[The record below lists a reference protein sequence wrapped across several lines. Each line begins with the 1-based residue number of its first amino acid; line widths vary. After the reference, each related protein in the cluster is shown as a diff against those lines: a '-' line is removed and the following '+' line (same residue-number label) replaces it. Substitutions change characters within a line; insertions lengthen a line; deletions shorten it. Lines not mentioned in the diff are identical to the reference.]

1 MTWRFLLN
9 YYMYRINEWCLIF
22 QVIFEMVL
30 AMDDFNMFV
39 RIMTLKNIELQEQVL
54 RMMAKTTGSIP
65 ESFQPGGQKEQV
77 KTAEEAEE
85 ELLAKVME

>member
-1 MTWRFLLN
+1 
-9 YYMYRINEWCLIF
+9 
-22 QVIFEMVL
+22 MVL

-54 RMMAKTTGSIP
+54 RMMAKTTGNIP
-65 ESFQPGGQKEQV
+65 ESFQTGAPKTRV

-85 ELLAKVME
+85 ELLAKVLE

>member
-1 MTWRFLLN
+1 
-9 YYMYRINEWCLIF
+9 
-22 QVIFEMVL
+22 MVL

-54 RMMAKTTGSIP
+54 RMMAKTTGNIP
-65 ESFQPGGQKEQV
+65 ESFQTGGPKTRV

-85 ELLAKVME
+85 ELLAKVLE

>member
-1 MTWRFLLN
+1 
-9 YYMYRINEWCLIF
+9 
-22 QVIFEMVL
+22 MVL

-65 ESFQPGGQKEQV
+65 ASFQPGLEFVLEIQR
-77 KTAEEAEE
+77 
-85 ELLAKVME
+85 

>member
-1 MTWRFLLN
+1 
-9 YYMYRINEWCLIF
+9 
-22 QVIFEMVL
+22 MVL

-65 ESFQPGGQKEQV
+65 ESFQSEGQKERV

>member
-1 MTWRFLLN
+1 
-9 YYMYRINEWCLIF
+9 
-22 QVIFEMVL
+22 
-30 AMDDFNMFV
+30 MDDFNMFV

-65 ESFQPGGQKEQV
+65 DSFTPNKPGKQAKS
-77 KTAEEAEE
+77 AEEAEE